1 MKIWYNIGMITEK
14 DISIIQET
22 SKKYKVKRVLLF
34 GSSLD
39 QKRASNDIDIGVE
52 GLFPKDFFK
61 FYGDLL
67 LKLSKPID
75 IIDLDGSSKFI
86 NLVKKEGKLL
96 YG

>member
-1 MKIWYNIGMITEK
+1 MITEK
-14 DISIIQET
+14 DIKIIQET
-22 SKKYKVKRVLLF
+22 SKKYNVKRVILF

-39 QKRASNDIDIGVE
+39 PKRESDDIDIGVE

-67 LKLSKPID
+67 LKLSNPID
-75 IIDLDGSSKFI
+75 IIDLEGSSKFI
-86 NLVKKEGKLL
+86 NLIKKEGKLL